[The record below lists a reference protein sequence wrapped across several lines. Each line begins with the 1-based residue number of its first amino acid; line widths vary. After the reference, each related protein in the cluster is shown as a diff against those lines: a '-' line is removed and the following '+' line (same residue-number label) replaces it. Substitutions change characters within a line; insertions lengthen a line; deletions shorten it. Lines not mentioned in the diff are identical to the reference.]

1 MKELRHYIAA
11 NGTIIDVEN
20 EVSFEG
26 SIEICDGKISRIYRQ
41 NEALPDDI
49 SVVDVSGK
57 YLIPGLID
65 MHCHIQERFAPH
77 FLASGV
83 TTVRN
88 TAGNVFLLKNMIDA
102 PFDVP
107 TPRVYAADRMID
119 GTPGLWGPTSFGNL
133 VTDDPEIARK
143 EVRRQAEAGAK
154 FIKVYGL
161 IKKEV
166 LQAVV
171 EEAREFNLEVSCDLI
186 HAKELNALEAAE
198 IGVTWFEHASGFV
211 QALYDGWH
219 PTADQEKWRHIDWEK
234 PDEARIKALCE
245 EMLKHHVKLC
255 PTLVLTDQVTQQ
267 PNPWYPKNK
276 VTESLKKEGILI
288 DHWEKNAEQEALLK
302 EQIGILDLFTKT
314 VAKTYADLGGTVVA
328 GTDTPALIWTFP
340 GMALHREL
348 ELFVEIGFSEI
359 EALQAATIQAARSI
373 QMEEMGVIKEGFIAD
388 LVVLDANP
396 LIDIQHTKSIHHII
410 KGGKIYSQDEI
421 LSNVPSDEY
430 MDKLLADFQI
440 EWEKIESVQS

>member
-119 GTPGLWGPTSFGNL
+119 GPPGLWGPTSFGNL

-186 HAKELNALEAAE
+186 HAKELNL
-198 IGVTWFEHASGFV
+198 
-211 QALYDGWH
+211 
-219 PTADQEKWRHIDWEK
+219 
-234 PDEARIKALCE
+234 
-245 EMLKHHVKLC
+245 
-255 PTLVLTDQVTQQ
+255 
-267 PNPWYPKNK
+267 
-276 VTESLKKEGILI
+276 
-288 DHWEKNAEQEALLK
+288 
-302 EQIGILDLFTKT
+302 
-314 VAKTYADLGGTVVA
+314 
-328 GTDTPALIWTFP
+328 
-340 GMALHREL
+340 
-348 ELFVEIGFSEI
+348 
-359 EALQAATIQAARSI
+359 
-373 QMEEMGVIKEGFIAD
+373 
-388 LVVLDANP
+388 
-396 LIDIQHTKSIHHII
+396 
-410 KGGKIYSQDEI
+410 
-421 LSNVPSDEY
+421 
-430 MDKLLADFQI
+430 
-440 EWEKIESVQS
+440 